1 MGALRDRD
9 QTIATLE
16 AEVAEVCTQLGIN
29 FQQVFKC
36 IFQVISK
43 LNLLQTEKGRLIQ
56 NEGVGE
62 KRESQVLC
70 MAPGVQV

>member
-16 AEVAEVCTQLGIN
+16 AEVAEVGAQLGIN

-36 IFQVISK
+36 LFQVISK

-56 NEGVGE
+56 NEGVRE
-62 KRESQVLC
+62 KRD
-70 MAPGVQV
+70 VQV